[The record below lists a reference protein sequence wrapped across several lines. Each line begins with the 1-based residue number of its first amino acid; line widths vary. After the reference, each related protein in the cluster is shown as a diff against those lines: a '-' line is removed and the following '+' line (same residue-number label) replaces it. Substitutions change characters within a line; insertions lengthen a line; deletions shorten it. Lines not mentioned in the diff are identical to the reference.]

1 MHLGNSLHTKE
12 LCKEVHKLRIRQDL
26 HCPKKEFFMVF
37 NKDQGIANFLHKGPE
52 SKYFGFVNHKVSIST
67 NPAVVERVSM

>member
-1 MHLGNSLHTKE
+1 
-12 LCKEVHKLRIRQDL
+12 
-26 HCPKKEFFMVF
+26 MVF

-52 SKYFGFVNHKVSIST
+52 SKFFGFVNHKVSIST